1 MKKEVVDVQRLQNKW
16 RQTLNSSFL
25 LKKAVR
31 NPFEPINKTMLKYG
45 MAKQHAVNKTNQL
58 QNASGPKQSE
68 TKAPRKRQTDRFK
81 MKYLLITIA
90 QRMQVNFK
98 RLQKWIP
105 PLLRIGLLWQD
116 AIPKSMAH
124 FSEH

>member
-1 MKKEVVDVQRLQNKW
+1 MKKEVVDMRLQNKW
-16 RQTLNSSFL
+16 HQTLNSSFL
-25 LKKAVR
+25 LKKVVR
-31 NPFEPINKTMLKYG
+31 NPPFEPINKTMLKYG

-68 TKAPRKRQTDRFK
+68 NKAPGKRQTDRFK
-81 MKYLLITIA
+81 MKYLLITIV

-124 FSEH
+124 LSEH